1 MVFLFYLKNLTFTF
15 YNYII
20 IDMKIRN
27 VFLLIAFVLL
37 VQNVTVAQTGKYI
50 KANEY
55 YKNGQYYQAV
65 DLLRGVYGDE
75 PDKATK
81 STIIFQ
87 VAECYRKTNQPK
99 KAEMW
104 YKKSIQKKYSNPLI
118 YLYYADALKMNE
130 KFEDA
135 IKNYKEYKKL
145 VPADA
150 RGEIGVKSCELA
162 IKWTESPNGYKV
174 ANMKFFNS
182 RESEYS
188 AAFAKAE
195 YDEVYFTS
203 SRDGATGDDVNGN
216 TGLNFS
222 DIFTS
227 KKDKKGNWSTPV
239 PLDEN
244 INTEFEEGA
253 VSMSKDFNTMF
264 FTRCERHKKDAIGCM
279 VLQSVKRNEE
289 WGKAEPILMLD
300 DSVVVAHP
308 SLSDDELTLYFVS
321 DMNGGQGQKDIW
333 KVTRT
338 SPEGEWGT
346 PESLGAEINTPGNEM
361 FPFIHD
367 DGTLYFSSDYH
378 LGMGGLDIFRAT
390 NQNGTWKVENMRYPI
405 NSTKDDFGIIIEKD
419 KERGYFSSARDGDD
433 DIYSF
438 VLPPLK
444 FDVEGIVMNDKTD
457 SPLTKATVKLVG
469 SDGMT
474 LTNETDDEGNFKF
487 MLRPN
492 TDYVF
497 VASKTGFLTG
507 KEKETT
513 KGITESQT
521 FSAEI
526 RLSSIAEPIDLP
538 NIFYDFAK
546 WDLRP
551 ESMVALDRLVETLND
566 NPNVVIELRSHT
578 DARGSA
584 LANVELSQKRAQS
597 VVNYLIEKGI
607 QPARLRAKGY
617 AATMPKVVDKKVI
630 QQNTFL
636 TEGTELT
643 PEFINGLESEE
654 QQEVAHQ
661 INRRTEF
668 QVISTD
674 FK

>member
-1 MVFLFYLKNLTFTF
+1 MKIRIVFLFSIFIL
-15 YNYII
+15 
-20 IDMKIRN
+20 
-27 VFLLIAFVLL
+27 FV
-37 VQNVTVAQTGKYI
+37 QSISVAQISVYN

-65 DLLRGVYGDE
+65 DLLRDAYSRVTDNN
-75 PDKATK
+75 TK
-81 STIIFQ
+81 SDITFQ
-87 VAECYRKTNQPK
+87 VAECYRKTNQPR

-104 YKKSIQKKYSNPLI
+104 YKKAIQKKYNNPSI
-118 YLYYADALKMNE
+118 YLHYADALKMNE
-130 KFEDA
+130 KFETA
-135 IKNYKEYKKL
+135 VENYREYKKL
-145 VPADA
+145 VPEDP
-150 RGEIGVKSCELA
+150 RGEIGIKSCELA
-162 IKWTESPNGYKV
+162 VKWIENPSGYKV
-174 ANMKFFNS
+174 ASMKFFNS

-188 AAFAKAE
+188 PAFAKAE

-203 SRDGATGDDVNGN
+203 SRDGATGDDTHGG

-239 PLDEN
+239 PLGEN

-253 VSMSKDFNTMF
+253 VSMSKDFNSMF

-279 VLQSVKRNEE
+279 VFMSERRNDE

-300 DSVVVAHP
+300 DSIVVAHP
-308 SLSDDELTLYFVS
+308 SLSEDELTLYFVS
-321 DMNGGQGQKDIW
+321 DMKAGMGSKDIW
-333 KVTRT
+333 KVTR
-338 SPEGEWGT
+338 SAADGNWGVPEN
-346 PESLGAEINTPGNEM
+346 LGAAINTPGNEM

-378 LGMGGLDIFRAT
+378 QGMGGLDIFRASKE
-390 NQNGTWKVENMRYPI
+390 NGSWNVENMRYPV
-405 NSTKDDFGIIIEKD
+405 NSTKDDFSIVIEKD
-419 KERGYFSSARDGDD
+419 MERGYFSSSRDGDD
-433 DIYSF
+433 EIFSF

-444 FDVEGIVMNDKTD
+444 FDVEGVVLNDKTEA
-457 SPLTKATVKLVG
+457 PLTNATIKLVG

-474 LTNETDDEGNFKF
+474 LTNETDKEGAFKF

-497 VASKTGFLTG
+497 VASQKGFLTG

-526 RLSSIAEPIDLP
+526 RLSSIAEPIELP

-551 ESMVALDRLVETLND
+551 ESMVALDKLVETLND

-584 LANVELSQKRAQS
+584 FSNVELSQKRAQS

-617 AATMPKVVDKKVI
+617 AATMPKVVDRKLGDI
-630 QQNTFL
+630 HSFL
-636 TEGTELT
+636 FEGAELT
-643 PEFINGLESEE
+643 PEFIDKLESEE
-654 QQEVAHQ
+654 QQEVSHQ

-674 FK
+674 FQPQK

>member
-1 MVFLFYLKNLTFTF
+1 
-15 YNYII
+15 
-20 IDMKIRN
+20 MKIKALF
-27 VFLLIAFVLL
+27 VFSMFILIHNAS
-37 VQNVTVAQTGKYI
+37 VAQISVYN
-50 KANEY
+50 KANTY
-55 YKNGQYYQAV
+55 YENGQYYQAI
-65 DLLRGVYGDE
+65 DLLRDAYSKVTDNNIKTE
-75 PDKATK
+75 IT
-81 STIIFQ
+81 FQ
-87 VAECYRKTNQPK
+87 VSECYRKTNQPR

-104 YKKSIQKKYSNPLI
+104 YKKAIQKKHSNPAI

-135 IKNYKEYKKL
+135 IENYKEYKKL
-145 VPADA
+145 VPNDP
-150 RGEIGVKSCELA
+150 RGEMGVKSCELA
-162 IKWTESPNGYKV
+162 IKWTENPNGYKV

-182 RESEYS
+182 KESEYS
-188 AAFAKAE
+188 PAFAKIE

-203 SRDGATGDDVNGN
+203 SRDGATGDDTHGG

-239 PLDEN
+239 PLGEN

-253 VSMSKDFNTMF
+253 ISMSKDFNTMF
-264 FTRCERHKKDAIGCM
+264 FTRCERHKRDAIGCM
-279 VLQSVKRNEE
+279 VYQSKKRNDE
-289 WGKAEPILMLD
+289 WGKAEPVLMVD
-300 DSVVVAHP
+300 DSIVIAHP

-321 DMNGGQGQKDIW
+321 DMKGGQGQKDIW

-338 SPEGEWGT
+338 SPEGDWGT

-390 NQNGTWKVENMRYPI
+390 KENGSWKVENMRYPI
-405 NSTKDDFGIIIEKD
+405 NSTKDDFAIVIEKN
-419 KERGYFSSARDGDD
+419 KERGYFSSSRDGDD

-444 FDVEGIVMNDKTD
+444 FDVEGVVLNDKTD
-457 SPLTKATVKLVG
+457 TPLANATVKLVG

-474 LTNETDDEGNFKF
+474 LTNETDEEGAFKF
-487 MLRPN
+487 MLRPS

-497 VASKTGFLTG
+497 VASKKGFLTG

-513 KGITESQT
+513 KGVTESQT

-526 RLSSIAEPIDLP
+526 RLSSIAEPIELP

-551 ESMVALDRLVETLND
+551 ESMVALDKLVETLND

-578 DARGSA
+578 DSRGSA
-584 LANVELSQKRAQS
+584 LTNVELSQKRAQS

-617 AATMPKVVDKKVI
+617 AATMPKVVDKKTAA
-630 QQNTFL
+630 QNSFL
-636 TEGTELT
+636 TEGAELK
-643 PEFINGLESEE
+643 PEFIESLKSEE
-654 QQEVAHQ
+654 QQEIAHQ

-668 QVISTD
+668 QVIATN
-674 FK
+674 FQPQN

>member
-1 MVFLFYLKNLTFTF
+1 MKLKTLFVFSIF
-15 YNYII
+15 I
-20 IDMKIRN
+20 
-27 VFLLIAFVLL
+27 LIHSAS
-37 VQNVTVAQTGKYI
+37 VAQISVYN
-50 KANEY
+50 KANTY
-55 YKNGQYYQAV
+55 YENGQYYEAI
-65 DLLRGVYGDE
+65 DLLRDAYSKVTDNDIKTE
-75 PDKATK
+75 IT
-81 STIIFQ
+81 FQ
-87 VAECYRKTNQPK
+87 VSECYRKTNQPR

-104 YKKSIQKKYSNPLI
+104 YSKAIRKNHSNPLI

-130 KFEDA
+130 KFEEA
-135 IKNYKEYKKL
+135 IENYKEYKKL
-145 VPADA
+145 VPADP
-150 RGEIGVKSCELA
+150 RGEMGVKSCELA
-162 IKWTESPNGYKV
+162 IKWMENPNGYKV
-174 ANMKFFNS
+174 SNMKFFNS

-188 AAFAKAE
+188 PAFAKEE

-203 SRDGATGDDVNGN
+203 SRDGATGDDTHGG

-222 DIFTS
+222 DVFTS

-239 PLDEN
+239 PLGDN

-253 VSMSKDFNTMF
+253 ISMSKDFNTMF

-279 VLQSVKRNEE
+279 VYQTERRNNE

-300 DSVVVAHP
+300 DSIVVAHP
-308 SLSDDELTLYFVS
+308 SLSNDGLTLYFVS
-321 DMNGGQGQKDIW
+321 DMSGGQGKKDIW
-333 KVTRT
+333 KVTRP
-338 SPEGEWGT
+338 SAEGDWGA
-346 PESLGAEINTPGNEM
+346 PVSLGAEINTPGNEM

-378 LGMGGLDIFRAT
+378 LGMGGLDIFRASKE
-390 NQNGTWKVENMRYPI
+390 NGSWKVENMRYPI

-419 KERGYFSSARDGDD
+419 KERGYFSSSRDGDD

-444 FDVEGIVMNDKTD
+444 FDVEGVVLNDKTD
-457 SPLTKATVKLVG
+457 AALENATVKLVG

-474 LTNETDDEGNFKF
+474 LTNETDEEGAFRF

-497 VASKTGFLTG
+497 IASKKGFLTG

-513 KGITESQT
+513 KGVTESQT

-526 RLSSIAEPIDLP
+526 RLSSIAEPIELP

-551 ESMVALDRLVETLND
+551 ESMVALDKLVETLND

-578 DARGSA
+578 DSRGSA
-584 LANVELSQKRAQS
+584 MTNVELSQKRAQS

-617 AATMPKVVDKKVI
+617 AATMPKVVDGRLAEEHS
-630 QQNTFL
+630 FL
-636 TEGTELT
+636 TEGVELT
-643 PEFINGLESEE
+643 PEFIESLESEE
-654 QQEVAHQ
+654 QQEIAHQ

-668 QVISTD
+668 QVISTN
-674 FK
+674 FQPQK

>member
-1 MVFLFYLKNLTFTF
+1 
-15 YNYII
+15 
-20 IDMKIRN
+20 MKIKS
-27 VFLLIAFVLL
+27 VILFSIFVLL
-37 VQNVTVAQTGKYI
+37 LQGISVAQLSVYN

-55 YKNGQYYQAV
+55 YENGQYYQAI
-65 DLLRGVYGDE
+65 DLLRDAYSKVTDNNI
-75 PDKATK
+75 K
-81 STIIFQ
+81 SDITFQ
-87 VAECYRKTNQPK
+87 VAECYRKTNQPR

-104 YKKSIQKKYSNPLI
+104 YKKSIQKKYSNPII

-130 KFEDA
+130 DFEEA
-135 IKNYKEYKKL
+135 IENYKEYKRL
-145 VPADA
+145 VPEDP
-150 RGEIGVKSCELA
+150 RGETGVRSCELA
-162 IKWTESPNGYKV
+162 IKWMENPNGYKV

-188 AAFAKAE
+188 PAFAKAE

-203 SRDGATGDDVNGN
+203 SRDGATGDDTHGG
-216 TGLNFS
+216 TGYNFS

-227 KKDKKGNWSTPV
+227 KQDKKGNWSTPV
-239 PLDEN
+239 PLGEN

-279 VLQSVKRNEE
+279 VFQSTRRNEE
-289 WGKAEPILMLD
+289 WGNAEPVLMLN
-300 DSVVVAHP
+300 DSIVVAHP

-321 DMNGGQGQKDIW
+321 DMKGGQGKKDIW

-338 SPEGEWGT
+338 SPEGDWGV
-346 PESLGAEINTPGNEM
+346 PENLGADINTPGNEM

-390 NQNGTWKVENMRYPI
+390 MENGAWKIENMRYPI

-419 KERGYFSSARDGDD
+419 KERGYFSSSREGDD

-444 FDVEGIVMNDKTD
+444 FDVEGVVLNDKTD
-457 SPLTKATVKLVG
+457 APIAQATVKLVG

-474 LTNETDDEGNFKF
+474 LTNETDDEGAFKF

-497 VASKTGFLTG
+497 IASKKGFLTG
-507 KEKETT
+507 KDKETT

-526 RLSSIAEPIDLP
+526 RLSSIAEPIELP

-546 WDLRP
+546 WNLRP
-551 ESMVALDRLVETLND
+551 ESMVALDKLVETLND
-566 NPNVVIELRSHT
+566 NPNVVIELRAHT
-578 DARGSA
+578 DSRGSA

-617 AATMPKVVDKKVI
+617 AATMPKVVDKKLAGEHD
-630 QQNTFL
+630 FL
-636 TEGTELT
+636 VEGTKLT
-643 PEFINGLESEE
+643 TDFIEGLESEE
-654 QQEVAHQ
+654 QQEIAHQ

-668 QVISTD
+668 QVISTN
-674 FK
+674 FQPQE

>member
-1 MVFLFYLKNLTFTF
+1 
-15 YNYII
+15 
-20 IDMKIRN
+20 MKIKS
-27 VFLLIAFVLL
+27 VILFSIFVLL
-37 VQNVTVAQTGKYI
+37 IQGISVAQLSVYN

-55 YKNGQYYQAV
+55 YKNGQYYQAI
-65 DLLRGVYGDE
+65 DLLRDAYSKVTDNNI
-75 PDKATK
+75 K
-81 STIIFQ
+81 SEITFQ
-87 VAECYRKTNQPK
+87 VAECYRKTNQPR

-104 YKKSIQKKYSNPLI
+104 YKKSIQKKYSNPVI

-130 KFEDA
+130 DFEDA
-135 IKNYKEYKKL
+135 IENYKEYKKL
-145 VPADA
+145 VPEDP
-150 RGEIGVKSCELA
+150 RGEMGVKSCELA
-162 IKWTESPNGYKV
+162 IKWMENPNGYKV

-188 AAFAKAE
+188 PAFAKAE

-203 SRDGATGDDVNGN
+203 SRDGATGDETHGG
-216 TGLNFS
+216 TGYNFS

-227 KKDKKGNWSTPV
+227 KQDKKGNWSTPV
-239 PLDEN
+239 PLGEN
-244 INTEFEEGA
+244 INTEFKEGA

-264 FTRCERHKKDAIGCM
+264 FTRCEHHKKDALGCM
-279 VLQSVKRNEE
+279 VYQSQRRNEE

-300 DSVVVAHP
+300 DSIVVAHP

-321 DMNGGQGQKDIW
+321 DMKGGMGKKDIW

-338 SPEGEWGT
+338 SPEGNWGV
-346 PESLGAEINTPGNEM
+346 PENLGADINTPGNEM

-378 LGMGGLDIFRAT
+378 LGMGGLDIFKAT
-390 NQNGTWKVENMRYPI
+390 MENGTWKVENMRYPI
-405 NSTKDDFGIIIEKD
+405 NSTKDDFGIVIEKD
-419 KERGYFSSARDGDD
+419 KERGYFSSSREGDD

-444 FDVEGIVMNDKTD
+444 FDVEGVVMNDKTD
-457 SPLTKATVKLVG
+457 APLVQATVKLVG

-474 LTNETDDEGNFKF
+474 LTNETDDEGAFKF

-497 VASKTGFLTG
+497 IASKKGFLTG

-526 RLSSIAEPIDLP
+526 RLSSIAEPIELP

-551 ESMVALDRLVETLND
+551 ESMVALDKLVETLND

-578 DARGSA
+578 DSRGSA
-584 LANVELSQKRAQS
+584 LTNVELSQKRAQS

-617 AATMPKVVDKKVI
+617 AATMPKVVDKKLAE
-630 QQNTFL
+630 QYDFL
-636 TEGTELT
+636 TEGTVLT
-643 PEFINGLESEE
+643 QDFIENLESEE
-654 QQEVAHQ
+654 QQEIAYQ

-668 QVISTD
+668 QVISTE
-674 FK
+674 FKPQD

>member
-1 MVFLFYLKNLTFTF
+1 
-15 YNYII
+15 
-20 IDMKIRN
+20 MKIR
-27 VFLLIAFVLL
+27 IAFLFSIFIL
-37 VQNVTVAQTGKYI
+37 FAHSLSVAQISVYT

-55 YKNGQYYQAV
+55 YKNGQYYQAI
-65 DLLRGVYGDE
+65 DLLRDAYSKVTDN
-75 PDKATK
+75 DLKNDIT
-81 STIIFQ
+81 FQ

-99 KAEMW
+99 KAEVW
-104 YKKSIQKKYSNPLI
+104 YKKSVQKKYSNPLV

-135 IKNYKEYKKL
+135 IENYKEYKKL
-145 VPADA
+145 VPADPQ
-150 RGEIGVKSCELA
+150 GEMGVKSCELA
-162 IKWTESPNGYKV
+162 IKWMESPNGYKV

-188 AAFAKAE
+188 PAFAKAE

-203 SRDGATGDDVNGN
+203 SRDGSTGDDTHGG

-227 KKDKKGNWSTPV
+227 KQDKKGNWSTPV
-239 PLDEN
+239 PLGEN

-253 VSMSKDFNTMF
+253 VSLSKDFNTMF

-279 VLQSVKRNEE
+279 VYQSVRRNEE
-289 WGKAEPILMLD
+289 WAKAEPILMLD
-300 DSVVVAHP
+300 DSIVVAHP
-308 SLSDDELTLYFVS
+308 SLSEDALTLYFVS
-321 DMNGGQGQKDIW
+321 DMKGGMGKKDIW

-338 SPEGEWGT
+338 SPDGNWGV
-346 PESLGAEINTPGNEM
+346 PLSLGADINTPGNEM

-367 DGTLYFSSDYH
+367 DGSLYFSSDFH
-378 LGMGGLDIFRAT
+378 LGMGGLDIFKAT
-390 NQNGTWKVENMRYPI
+390 FENGSWKVENMRYPI
-405 NSTKDDFGIIIEKD
+405 NSTYDDFSIIIEKD
-419 KERGYFSSARDGDD
+419 KERGYFSTSRDGDD
-433 DIYSF
+433 EIYSF

-444 FDVEGIVMNDKTD
+444 FDVEGVVKNDKTD
-457 SPLTKATVKLVG
+457 EPLANATVKLVG

-474 LTNETDDEGNFKF
+474 LTNETDDKGAFKF
-487 MLRPN
+487 MLRPS

-497 VASKTGFLTG
+497 VASKKGFLTG

-513 KGITESQT
+513 KGIAESQT
-521 FSAEI
+521 FTAEI
-526 RLSSIAEPIDLP
+526 RLSSIAEPIELP

-551 ESMVALDRLVETLND
+551 ESMVALDKLVETLND

-584 LANVELSQKRAQS
+584 MANVELSQKRAQS

-617 AATMPKVVDKKVI
+617 AATMPKIVEKKLAE
-630 QQNTFL
+630 QNTFL
-636 TEGTELT
+636 KEGTELT
-643 PEFINGLESEE
+643 PAFIENLESEE
-654 QQEVAHQ
+654 QREIAHQ

-668 QVISTD
+668 QVIATN
-674 FK
+674 FQPQN

>member
-1 MVFLFYLKNLTFTF
+1 
-15 YNYII
+15 
-20 IDMKIRN
+20 MKIKS
-27 VFLLIAFVLL
+27 VILLSIFILL
-37 VQNVTVAQTGKYI
+37 APVISHAQLSVYN

-55 YKNGQYYQAV
+55 YQNGQYYEAI
-65 DLLRGVYGDE
+65 DLLRNAYSKVTDN
-75 PDKATK
+75 DIK
-81 STIIFQ
+81 SEITFQ
-87 VAECYRKTNQPK
+87 VAECYRKTNQPR

-104 YKKSIQKKYSNPLI
+104 YKKTVQKKYSNPII
-118 YLYYADALKMNE
+118 YLHYADALKMNE
-130 KFEDA
+130 DFEEA
-135 IKNYKEYKKL
+135 IENYKEYKKL
-145 VPADA
+145 VPDDP
-150 RGEIGVKSCELA
+150 RGEMGIKSCELA
-162 IKWTESPNGYKV
+162 IKWMENPNGYKV

-188 AAFAKAE
+188 PAFAKAE

-203 SRDGATGDDVNGN
+203 SRDGATGDDMHGG

-227 KKDKKGNWSTPV
+227 KQDKKGNWSTPV
-239 PLDEN
+239 PLGEN

-264 FTRCERHKKDAIGCM
+264 FTRCERHKRDAIGCM
-279 VLQSVKRNEE
+279 VFKSERRNER
-289 WGKAEPILMLD
+289 WSKAEPILMVD
-300 DSVVVAHP
+300 DSIVVAHP

-321 DMNGGQGQKDIW
+321 DMKGGMGKKDIW
-333 KVTRT
+333 KVTRN
-338 SPEGEWGT
+338 SAEADWGAPEA
-346 PESLGAEINTPGNEM
+346 LGADINTPENEM

-378 LGMGGLDIFRAT
+378 IGMGGLDIFKAVP
-390 NQNGTWKVENMRYPI
+390 NDGGWKVENMRYPI

-419 KERGYFSSARDGDD
+419 KERGYFSSSRDGDD
-433 DIYSF
+433 DIFSF

-444 FDVEGIVMNDKTD
+444 FDVEGVVLNDKTEA
-457 SPLTKATVKLVG
+457 PLANATVKLVG

-474 LTNETDDEGNFKF
+474 LTNETDDEGTFRF

-497 VASKTGFLTG
+497 IASKKGFLTG

-513 KGITESQT
+513 KGIIESQT

-526 RLSSIAEPIDLP
+526 RLSSIAEPIELP

-551 ESMVALDRLVETLND
+551 ESMVALDKLVETLND

-584 LANVELSQKRAQS
+584 ITNVELSQKRAQS

-617 AATMPKVVDKKVI
+617 AATKPKEVDKKLAE
-630 QQNTFL
+630 QYDFL
-636 TEGTELT
+636 TEGTKLT
-643 PEFINGLESEE
+643 PEFIENLETEE

-668 QVISTD
+668 QVISTN
-674 FK
+674 FQPQN

>member
-1 MVFLFYLKNLTFTF
+1 MKIRIVFLFSIF
-15 YNYII
+15 II
-20 IDMKIRN
+20 FAQSIS
-27 VFLLIAFVLL
+27 
-37 VQNVTVAQTGKYI
+37 VAQISVYN

-55 YKNGQYYQAV
+55 YKNGQYYQAI
-65 DLLRGVYGDE
+65 DLLRDAYSKVTDN
-75 PDKATK
+75 DLKNDIT
-81 STIIFQ
+81 FQ

-99 KAEMW
+99 KAEAW
-104 YKKSIQKKYSNPLI
+104 YEKSVKKKYSNPLT

-130 KFEDA
+130 KFEEA
-135 IKNYKEYKKL
+135 IGNYKEYKKL
-145 VPADA
+145 VPADP
-150 RGEIGVKSCELA
+150 RGEMGVKSCELA
-162 IKWTESPNGYKV
+162 IKWMESPNGYKV

-182 RESEYS
+182 KESEYS
-188 AAFAKAE
+188 PAFAKAE

-203 SRDGATGDDVNGN
+203 SRDGATGDGTHGG

-227 KKDKKGNWSTPV
+227 KQDKKGNWSTPV
-239 PLDEN
+239 PLGEN

-279 VLQSVKRNEE
+279 VYQSIRRNEE
-289 WGKAEPILMLD
+289 WAKAEPILMLD
-300 DSVVVAHP
+300 DSIIVAHP

-321 DMNGGQGQKDIW
+321 DMKGGMGKKDIW

-338 SPEGEWGT
+338 SPDANWGV
-346 PESLGAEINTPGNEM
+346 PESLGADINTPGNEM

-378 LGMGGLDIFRAT
+378 LGMGGLDIFKAT
-390 NQNGTWKVENMRYPI
+390 NENGSWKVENMRYPI
-405 NSTKDDFGIIIEKD
+405 NSTYDDFGIIIEKEE
-419 KERGYFSSARDGDD
+419 ERGYFSSSRDGDD
-433 DIYSF
+433 DIYTF

-444 FDVEGIVMNDKTD
+444 FDVEGVVRNDKTD
-457 SPLTKATVKLVG
+457 APLANATVKLVG

-474 LTNETDDEGNFKF
+474 LTNETDDEGAFKF

-497 VASKTGFLTG
+497 VASKKGFLTG

-526 RLSSIAEPIDLP
+526 RLSSIAEPIELP

-551 ESMVALDRLVETLND
+551 ESMVALDKLVETLND

-578 DARGSA
+578 DNRGSA

-617 AATMPKVVDKKVI
+617 AATMPKIVDKKLAE
-630 QQNTFL
+630 QNSFL

-643 PEFINGLESEE
+643 PGYIEKLESEE
-654 QQEVAHQ
+654 QREIAHQ

-668 QVISTD
+668 QVISTNYQPQN
-674 FK
+674 

>member
-1 MVFLFYLKNLTFTF
+1 
-15 YNYII
+15 
-20 IDMKIRN
+20 MKIKS
-27 VFLLIAFVLL
+27 VILFSIFVLL
-37 VQNVTVAQTGKYI
+37 IQGISVAQLSVYN

-55 YKNGQYYQAV
+55 YENGQYYQAI
-65 DLLRGVYGDE
+65 DLLRDAYSKVTDNNI
-75 PDKATK
+75 K
-81 STIIFQ
+81 SEITFQ
-87 VAECYRKTNQPK
+87 VAECYRKTNQPR

-104 YKKSIQKKYSNPLI
+104 YKKSIQKKYSNPII

-130 KFEDA
+130 DFEEA
-135 IKNYKEYKKL
+135 IENYKEYKKL
-145 VPADA
+145 VPEDP
-150 RGEIGVKSCELA
+150 RGEMGVKSCELA
-162 IKWTESPNGYKV
+162 IKWMENPNGYKV

-188 AAFAKAE
+188 PAFAKAE

-203 SRDGATGDDVNGN
+203 SRDGATGDDTHGG
-216 TGLNFS
+216 TGYNFS

-227 KKDKKGNWSTPV
+227 KQDKKGNWSTPV
-239 PLDEN
+239 PLGEN

-279 VLQSVKRNEE
+279 VYKSERRNEE

-300 DSVVVAHP
+300 DSIVVAHP

-321 DMNGGQGQKDIW
+321 DMKGGQGKKDIW

-338 SPEGEWGT
+338 SPEGDWGV
-346 PESLGAEINTPGNEM
+346 PENLGADVNTPGNEM

-378 LGMGGLDIFRAT
+378 LGMGGLDIFRARME
-390 NQNGTWKVENMRYPI
+390 NGTWKVENMRYPI
-405 NSTKDDFGIIIEKD
+405 NSTKDDFSIIIEKD
-419 KERGYFSSARDGDD
+419 KERGYFSSSREGDD

-444 FDVEGIVMNDKTD
+444 FDVEGVVLNDKTD
-457 SPLTKATVKLVG
+457 APLAQATVKLVG

-474 LTNETDDEGNFKF
+474 LTNETDDEGAFKF

-497 VASKTGFLTG
+497 IASKKGFLTG
-507 KEKETT
+507 KDKETT

-526 RLSSIAEPIDLP
+526 RLSSIAEPIELP

-546 WDLRP
+546 WNLRP
-551 ESMVALDRLVETLND
+551 ESMVALDKLVETLND
-566 NPNVVIELRSHT
+566 NPNVVIELRAHT

-617 AATMPKVVDKKVI
+617 AATMPKVVDKKLAEEHD
-630 QQNTFL
+630 FL
-636 TEGTELT
+636 VEGTKLT
-643 PEFINGLESEE
+643 ADFIEGLESEE
-654 QQEVAHQ
+654 QQEIAHQ

-668 QVISTD
+668 QVISTN
-674 FK
+674 FQPQE

>member
-1 MVFLFYLKNLTFTF
+1 
-15 YNYII
+15 
-20 IDMKIRN
+20 MKIRS
-27 VFLLIAFVLL
+27 VILFSIIILL
-37 VQNVTVAQTGKYI
+37 VSGVSHAQLSVYN

-55 YKNGQYYQAV
+55 YQNGQYYEAI
-65 DLLRGVYGDE
+65 DLLRNAYSRVTDNNIKTE
-75 PDKATK
+75 IT
-81 STIIFQ
+81 FQ
-87 VAECYRKTNQPK
+87 VAECYRKTNQPR

-104 YKKSIQKKYSNPLI
+104 YKKTVQKKYSNPII

-130 KFEDA
+130 DFEEA
-135 IKNYKEYKKL
+135 IENYREYKRL
-145 VPADA
+145 VPDDP
-150 RGEIGVKSCELA
+150 RGEMGIKSCELA
-162 IKWTESPNGYKV
+162 IKWIENPNGYKV

-188 AAFAKAE
+188 PAFAKAE

-203 SRDGATGDDVNGN
+203 ARDGATGDDLHGG

-227 KKDKKGNWSTPV
+227 KQDKKGNWSTPV
-239 PLDEN
+239 PLGEN

-279 VLQSVKRNEE
+279 VYKSERRNEE
-289 WGKAEPILMLD
+289 WGKAEPVLMVD
-300 DSVVVAHP
+300 DSIVVAHP

-321 DMNGGQGQKDIW
+321 DMRGGLGKKDIW

-338 SPEGEWGT
+338 SPDGSWGA
-346 PESLGAEINTPGNEM
+346 PEVLGADINTPGNEM

-378 LGMGGLDIFRAT
+378 MGMGGLDIFRAIPSSGGW
-390 NQNGTWKVENMRYPI
+390 NVENMRYPI
-405 NSTKDDFGIIIEKD
+405 NSTQDDFGIIIEKD
-419 KERGYFSSARDGDD
+419 KERGYFSSSRDGDD
-433 DIYSF
+433 DIFSF

-444 FDVEGIVMNDKTD
+444 FDVEGVVLNDKTEA
-457 SPLTKATVKLVG
+457 PLDKATVKLVG

-474 LTNETDDEGNFKF
+474 LTNETDEEGSFKF

-497 VASKTGFLTG
+497 IASKKGFLTG

-521 FSAEI
+521 FSVEI
-526 RLSSIAEPIDLP
+526 RLSSIAEPIELP

-551 ESMVALDRLVETLND
+551 ESMVALDKLVETLND

-584 LANVELSQKRAQS
+584 ITNVELSQKRAQS

-617 AATMPKVVDKKVI
+617 AATMPKVVDNKLAE
-630 QQNTFL
+630 QYDFL
-636 TEGTELT
+636 SEGTKLT
-643 PEFINGLESEE
+643 PEFIESLETEE
-654 QQEVAHQ
+654 QQEIAHQ

-674 FK
+674 FQPQN

>member
-1 MVFLFYLKNLTFTF
+1 MKIRTVFLFSIFIF
-15 YNYII
+15 F
-20 IDMKIRN
+20 M
-27 VFLLIAFVLL
+27 
-37 VQNVTVAQTGKYI
+37 QNVSVAQLSVYT
-50 KANEY
+50 KANTY
-55 YKNGQYYQAV
+55 YQNGQYYQAI
-65 DLLRGVYGDE
+65 DLLRDAYSKVTDN
-75 PDKATK
+75 DIK
-81 STIIFQ
+81 SDITFQ
-87 VAECYRKTNQPK
+87 VAECYRKTNQPR

-104 YKKSIQKKYSNPLI
+104 YKKAIQKKYNNPLT

-135 IKNYKEYKKL
+135 AENYREYKKL
-145 VPADA
+145 VPDDP
-150 RGEIGVKSCELA
+150 RGENGIKSCENA
-162 IKWTESPNGYKV
+162 VKWMESPSGYKV

-188 AAFAKAE
+188 PAFAKAE

-203 SRDGATGDDVNGN
+203 SRDGATGDDTHGG

-239 PLDEN
+239 PLGEN

-253 VSMSKDFNTMF
+253 VSMSKDFNKIF

-279 VLQSVKRNEE
+279 VFTSERRNDE
-289 WGKAEPILMLD
+289 WGKAEPVLMLD
-300 DSVVVAHP
+300 DSIVVAHP
-308 SLSDDELTLYFVS
+308 SLSEDELELYFVS
-321 DMNGGQGQKDIW
+321 DMKGGMGGKDIW

-338 SPEGEWGT
+338 SATGEWGV
-346 PESLGAEINTPGNEM
+346 PENVGAAINTPGNEM

-378 LGMGGLDIFRAT
+378 PGMGGLDIFRAT
-390 NQNGTWKVENMRYPI
+390 SENGSWKVENMRYPI
-405 NSTKDDFGIIIEKD
+405 NSTKDDFGIIIEKEL
-419 KERGYFSSARDGDD
+419 ERGYFSSSRDGDD
-433 DIYSF
+433 EIYSF

-444 FDVEGIVMNDKTD
+444 FDVEGVVMNDKTD
-457 SPLTKATVKLVG
+457 SPLADATVKLVG

-474 LTNETDDEGNFKF
+474 LTNETDDKGAFKF
-487 MLRPN
+487 MLRPG

-497 VASKTGFLTG
+497 VASKKGFLTG

-513 KGITESQT
+513 KGVTESQT

-526 RLSSIAEPIDLP
+526 RLSSIAEPIELP

-551 ESMVALDRLVETLND
+551 ESMVALDKLVETLND
-566 NPNVVIELRSHT
+566 NPNVAIELRSHT

-584 LANVELSQKRAQS
+584 MSNIELSQKRAQS

-607 QPARLRAKGY
+607 QPARLKAVGY
-617 AATMPKVVDKKVI
+617 AATAPKVVDRKLAA
-630 QQNTFL
+630 QHAFL
-636 TEGTELT
+636 SEGMELK
-643 PEFINGLESEE
+643 PDFIEKLESEE
-654 QQEVAHQ
+654 QQEVCHQ

-668 QVISTD
+668 QVISTE
-674 FK
+674 FKPKN

>member
-1 MVFLFYLKNLTFTF
+1 
-15 YNYII
+15 
-20 IDMKIRN
+20 MKIRALF
-27 VFLLIAFVLL
+27 VFSILILIHSAS
-37 VQNVTVAQTGKYI
+37 VAQISVYN
-50 KANEY
+50 KANTY
-55 YKNGQYYQAV
+55 YENGQYYQAI
-65 DLLRGVYGDE
+65 DLLRDAYSKVTDNDIKTE
-75 PDKATK
+75 IT
-81 STIIFQ
+81 FQ
-87 VAECYRKTNQPK
+87 VSECYRKTNQPR

-104 YKKSIQKKYSNPLI
+104 YKKAIQKKHSNPVI

-135 IKNYKEYKKL
+135 IENYKEYKKL
-145 VPADA
+145 VPNDPQ
-150 RGEIGVKSCELA
+150 GEMGIKSCELA
-162 IKWTESPNGYKV
+162 IKWTENPNGYKV

-182 RESEYS
+182 KESEYS
-188 AAFAKAE
+188 PAFAKIE

-203 SRDGATGDDVNGN
+203 SRDGATGDDTHGG

-222 DIFTS
+222 DVFTS

-239 PLDEN
+239 PLGEN

-253 VSMSKDFNTMF
+253 ISMSKDFNTMF
-264 FTRCERHKKDAIGCM
+264 FTRCERHKRDAIGCM
-279 VLQSVKRNEE
+279 VYQSKKRNDE
-289 WGKAEPILMLD
+289 WGKAEPVLMVD
-300 DSVVVAHP
+300 DSIIIAHP
-308 SLSDDELTLYFVS
+308 SLSDDELTLYFVT
-321 DMNGGQGQKDIW
+321 DMKGGQGQKDIW

-338 SPEGEWGT
+338 SPEGDWGS

-390 NQNGTWKVENMRYPI
+390 KENGNWKVENMRYPI
-405 NSTKDDFGIIIEKD
+405 NSTKDDFAIVIEKE
-419 KERGYFSSARDGDD
+419 KERGYFSSSRDGDD

-444 FDVEGIVMNDKTD
+444 FNVEGIVLNDKTD
-457 SPLTKATVKLVG
+457 GPLANATIKLVG

-474 LTNETDDEGNFKF
+474 LTNETDDEGAFRF

-497 VASKTGFLTG
+497 VASKKGFLTG

-513 KGITESQT
+513 KGVTESQT

-526 RLSSIAEPIDLP
+526 RLSSIAEPIELP

-551 ESMVALDRLVETLND
+551 ESMVALDKLVETLND

-578 DARGSA
+578 DSRGSA
-584 LANVELSQKRAQS
+584 LTNVELSQKRAQS

-617 AATMPKVVDKKVI
+617 AATMPKVVDKKTAA
-630 QQNTFL
+630 QNSFL
-636 TEGTELT
+636 TEGVELK
-643 PEFINGLESEE
+643 PEFIESLESEE
-654 QQEVAHQ
+654 EKEIAHQ
-661 INRRTEF
+661 VNRRTEF
-668 QVISTD
+668 QVIATN
-674 FK
+674 FQPKN

>member
-1 MVFLFYLKNLTFTF
+1 
-15 YNYII
+15 
-20 IDMKIRN
+20 MKIRI
-27 VFLLIAFVLL
+27 VLLFSIFVLFI
-37 VQNVTVAQTGKYI
+37 QSISVAQTNKYI

-55 YKNGQYYQAV
+55 FKNGQYYQAV
-65 DLLRGVYGDE
+65 DLLRDAYGDE
-75 PDKATK
+75 PDKNTK
-81 STIIFQ
+81 SDITFQ

-104 YKKSIQKKYSNPLI
+104 YKKAIQKKYNNPSI
-118 YLYYADALKMNE
+118 YLHYADALKMNE
-130 KFEDA
+130 KFENA
-135 IKNYKEYKKL
+135 VENYREYKKL
-145 VPADA
+145 VPEDP
-150 RGEIGVKSCELA
+150 RGENGIKSCELA
-162 IKWTESPNGYKV
+162 IKWIENPNGYKV

-188 AAFAKAE
+188 PAFAKAE

-203 SRDGATGDDVNGN
+203 SRDGATGDDTHGG

-239 PLDEN
+239 PLGEN

-253 VSMSKDFNTMF
+253 ISMSKDFNTMF

-279 VLQSVKRNEE
+279 VFQSERRNTE

-300 DSVVVAHP
+300 DSIVIAHP
-308 SLSDDELTLYFVS
+308 SLSEDELTLYFVS
-321 DMNGGQGQKDIW
+321 DMKAGMGNKDIW
-333 KVTRT
+333 KVTR
-338 SPEGEWGT
+338 SSADGNWGVPEN
-346 PESLGAEINTPGNEM
+346 LGAAINTPGNEM
-361 FPFIHD
+361 FPFVHD

-378 LGMGGLDIFRAT
+378 PGMGGLDIFRASKE
-390 NQNGTWKVENMRYPI
+390 NGSWKLENMRYPV
-405 NSTKDDFGIIIEKD
+405 NSTKDDFSIVIEKD
-419 KERGYFSSARDGDD
+419 LERGYFSSSRDGDD
-433 DIYSF
+433 EIFSF

-444 FDVEGIVMNDKTD
+444 FDVEGVVLNDKTD
-457 SPLTKATVKLVG
+457 APLANATVKLVG

-474 LTNETDDEGNFKF
+474 LTNETDEEGAFRF

-497 VASKTGFLTG
+497 VASQKGFLTG

-521 FSAEI
+521 FSSEI
-526 RLSSIAEPIDLP
+526 RLSSIAGPIELP

-551 ESMVALDRLVETLND
+551 ESMVALDKLVETLND

-584 LANVELSQKRAQS
+584 LSNVELSQKRAQS

-617 AATMPKVVDKKVI
+617 AATMPKVIDRKLG
-630 QQNTFL
+630 NLHSFL
-636 TEGTELT
+636 FEGAELT
-643 PEFINGLESEE
+643 PEFIEKLESEE
-654 QQEVAHQ
+654 QQEVSHQ

-674 FK
+674 FQPQK

>member
-1 MVFLFYLKNLTFTF
+1 
-15 YNYII
+15 
-20 IDMKIRN
+20 MKIKALF
-27 VFLLIAFVLL
+27 VFSIFILIHSAS
-37 VQNVTVAQTGKYI
+37 VAQISVYN
-50 KANEY
+50 KANTY
-55 YKNGQYYQAV
+55 YDNGQYYQAI
-65 DLLRGVYGDE
+65 DLLRDAYGKVTDNDIKTE
-75 PDKATK
+75 IT
-81 STIIFQ
+81 FQ
-87 VAECYRKTNQPK
+87 VSECYRKTNQPR

-104 YKKSIQKKYSNPLI
+104 YKKAIQKKHSNPLI

-130 KFEDA
+130 KFEEA
-135 IKNYKEYKKL
+135 IENYKEYKKL

-150 RGEIGVKSCELA
+150 RGELGVKSCELA
-162 IKWTESPNGYKV
+162 IKWMENPNGYKV

-188 AAFAKAE
+188 PAFAKAE

-203 SRDGATGDDVNGN
+203 SRDGATGDDTHGG

-227 KKDKKGNWSTPV
+227 KQDKKGNWSTPV
-239 PLDEN
+239 PLGEN

-253 VSMSKDFNTMF
+253 ISMSKDFNTMF
-264 FTRCERHKKDAIGCM
+264 FTRCERHKKDAVGCM
-279 VLQSVKRNEE
+279 VYQSKKRNDE
-289 WGKAEPILMLD
+289 WGKAEPVLMLD
-300 DSVVVAHP
+300 DSIVVAHP

-321 DMNGGQGQKDIW
+321 DMKGGQGQKDIW

-338 SPEGEWGT
+338 SPDGEWGV
-346 PESLGAEINTPGNEM
+346 PQSLGADINTPGNEM

-390 NQNGTWKVENMRYPI
+390 MKNGSWEVENMRYPI

-419 KERGYFSSARDGDD
+419 KERGYFSSSRDGDD
-433 DIYSF
+433 DLFSF

-444 FDVEGIVMNDKTD
+444 FDVEGIVLNDKTD
-457 SPLTKATVKLVG
+457 APLTNSTVKLVG

-474 LTNETDDEGNFKF
+474 LTNETDDEGAFKF

-497 VASKTGFLTG
+497 VASKKGFLTG

-513 KGITESQT
+513 KGVTESQT

-526 RLSSIAEPIDLP
+526 RLSSIAEPIELP

-551 ESMVALDRLVETLND
+551 ESMVALDKLVETLND

-578 DARGSA
+578 DSRGSA
-584 LANVELSQKRAQS
+584 LTNVELSQKRAQS

-617 AATMPKVVDKKVI
+617 ASTMPKVVDKK
-630 QQNTFL
+630 TTEEHSFL
-636 TEGTELT
+636 TEGTELK
-643 PEFINGLESEE
+643 PDFIEGLESEE
-654 QQEVAHQ
+654 QQEIAHQ

-668 QVISTD
+668 QVISTN
-674 FK
+674 FQPQN

>member
-1 MVFLFYLKNLTFTF
+1 
-15 YNYII
+15 
-20 IDMKIRN
+20 MKIKS
-27 VFLLIAFVLL
+27 VLLFSIFVLL
-37 VQNVTVAQTGKYI
+37 IQGISVAQLSVYN

-55 YKNGQYYQAV
+55 YKNGQYYQAI
-65 DLLRGVYGDE
+65 DLLRDAYSKVTDN
-75 PDKATK
+75 TIK
-81 STIIFQ
+81 SEITFQ
-87 VAECYRKTNQPK
+87 VAECYRKTNQPR

-104 YKKSIQKKYSNPLI
+104 YKKAIQKKYSNPLI

-130 KFEDA
+130 DFEEA
-135 IKNYKEYKKL
+135 IENYKEYKKL
-145 VPADA
+145 VPEDP
-150 RGEIGVKSCELA
+150 RGETGVKSCELA
-162 IKWTESPNGYKV
+162 IKWMENPNGYKV

-188 AAFAKAE
+188 PAFAKAE

-203 SRDGATGDDVNGN
+203 SRDGATGDDTHGG
-216 TGLNFS
+216 TGYNFS

-227 KKDKKGNWSTPV
+227 KQDKKGNWSTPV
-239 PLDEN
+239 PLGEN

-279 VLQSVKRNEE
+279 VFQSTRRNEE
-289 WGKAEPILMLD
+289 WSKAEPVLMLN
-300 DSVVVAHP
+300 DSIVVAHP
-308 SLSDDELTLYFVS
+308 SLSDDELTLYVVS
-321 DMNGGQGQKDIW
+321 DMRGGQGKKDIW

-338 SPEGEWGT
+338 SPEGDWGV
-346 PESLGAEINTPGNEM
+346 PENLGAAVNTPGNEM

-378 LGMGGLDIFRAT
+378 LGMGGLDIFKAT
-390 NQNGTWKVENMRYPI
+390 MENGTWKVENMRYPI
-405 NSTKDDFGIIIEKD
+405 NSTKDDFSIIIEKD
-419 KERGYFSSARDGDD
+419 KERGYFSSSRDGDD
-433 DIYSF
+433 DIFSF

-444 FDVEGIVMNDKTD
+444 FDVEGVVLNDKTEA
-457 SPLTKATVKLVG
+457 PLARATVKLVG

-474 LTNETDDEGNFKF
+474 LTNETDDEGAFKF

-497 VASKTGFLTG
+497 IASKKGFLTG
-507 KEKETT
+507 KDKETT

-526 RLSSIAEPIDLP
+526 RLSSIAEPIELP

-551 ESMVALDRLVETLND
+551 ESMVALDKLVETLND

-584 LANVELSQKRAQS
+584 VTNVELSQKRAQS

-617 AATMPKVVDKKVI
+617 AATMPKVVDKKLAE
-630 QQNTFL
+630 QHDFL
-636 TEGTELT
+636 PEGTKLT
-643 PEFINGLESEE
+643 ADYIDALESEE
-654 QQEVAHQ
+654 QQEIAHQ

-668 QVISTD
+668 QVISTN
-674 FK
+674 FQPQE